1 MKKTKAILVVSFGTS
16 HLDTLEKT
24 ITAIEHKVA
33 ESFPEYAVYRA
44 FTSQMILNKLQREEN
59 LFFFNIKEAMEQMA
73 EDGIETV
80 IAQPTH
86 VINGFE
92 YDKMK
97 SDLMEYADRFQRIRV
112 GKPLLSSVEDYKKTI
127 HALMAEIELR
137 DGEFLVLMGHGTEHH
152 ANSAYPSLEYTLH
165 SLGYDRVLVGTVE
178 GFPELRNVKKKLENA
193 EVNKVILMPFMIVA
207 GDHAKNDMA
216 GEEDSWKTE
225 LENSGYDVK
234 AVCKGLGEIEG
245 IRNIYIEHIEEVV

>member
-24 ITAIEHKVA
+24 ITAIEQKVA
-33 ESFPEYAVYRA
+33 KSFPDYAVYRA
-44 FTSQMILNKLQREEN
+44 FTSQMILNKLQREES
-59 LFFFNIKEAMEQMA
+59 LHFYNIKEAMEQMA

-86 VINGFE
+86 IINGLEF
-92 YDKMK
+92 DKMK
-97 SDLMEYADRFQRIRV
+97 SDLMEYTNRFQRIRV
-112 GKPLLSSVEDYKKTI
+112 GKPLLSSVEDYKKAI
-127 HALMAEIELR
+127 HALMAEVELH
-137 DGEFLVLMGHGTEHH
+137 DGEYLVLMGHGTDHH

-178 GFPELRNVKKKLENA
+178 GFPDFRNVKKKLESE

-216 GEEDSWKTE
+216 GEEDSWKTD
-225 LENSGYDVK
+225 LEDAGYDVK
-234 AVCKGLGEIEG
+234 AVCTGLGEIEG

>member
-24 ITAIEHKVA
+24 ITAIEQKVVK
-33 ESFPEYAVYRA
+33 SFPDYAVYRA
-44 FTSQMILNKLQREEN
+44 FTSQMILDKLQREEG
-59 LFFFNIKEAMEQMA
+59 LHYYNIKEAMEQMA
-73 EDGIETV
+73 KDGIETV

-86 VINGFE
+86 IINGFE

-97 SDLMEYADRFQRIRV
+97 SDLMEYAERFQRIRV

-178 GFPELRNVKKKLENA
+178 GFPELRNVKKKLENE

>member
-24 ITAIEHKVA
+24 IMAIEQKVA
-33 ESFPEYAVYRA
+33 KSFPDYAVYRA
-44 FTSQMILNKLQREEN
+44 FTSQMILDKLQREEG
-59 LFFFNIKEAMEQMA
+59 LHYYNIKEAMEQMTK
-73 EDGIETV
+73 DGIETI

-86 VINGFE
+86 IINGFE
-92 YDKMK
+92 FDKMK
-97 SDLMEYADRFQRIRV
+97 SDLMKYADRFQRIRV

-127 HALMAEIELR
+127 HALMAEIELH

-178 GFPELRNVKKKLENA
+178 GFPEFRNVKKKLESE

-216 GEEDSWKTE
+216 GEEESWKTE
-225 LENSGYDVK
+225 LEDAGYDVQ
-234 AVCKGLGEIEG
+234 AVCQGLGEIEG